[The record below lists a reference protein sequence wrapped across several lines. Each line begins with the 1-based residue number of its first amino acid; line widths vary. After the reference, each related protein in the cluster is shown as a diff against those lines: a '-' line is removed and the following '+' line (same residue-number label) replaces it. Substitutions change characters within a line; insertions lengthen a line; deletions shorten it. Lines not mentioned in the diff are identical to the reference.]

1 METQTESALSKQQN
15 ANKRIESL
23 GKEIQK
29 LEKKLSEAN
38 QKTQSAF
45 KTIKSLE
52 ETIVSE
58 NEKIR
63 KLGTLPDQEYIEMY
77 VDLSRKKLEQNL
89 KRENR
94 KLQSFQNV
102 NKKALD
108 QFEHFTQ
115 QRDQLLKRQKDQEK
129 SKKVTMMFWLWMKFD
144 KISFLAI

>member
-1 METQTESALSKQQN
+1 MESQNENALSRQQE
-15 ANKRIESL
+15 ANKRIETL
-23 GKEIQK
+23 VKEIGK

-52 ETIVSE
+52 ETIQSE

-94 KLQSFQNV
+94 KLQAFQNV

-108 QFEHFTQ
+108 QYEHFTQ

-129 SKKVTMMFWLWMKFD
+129 SKKVSVLIFF
-144 KISFLAI
+144 IPVI